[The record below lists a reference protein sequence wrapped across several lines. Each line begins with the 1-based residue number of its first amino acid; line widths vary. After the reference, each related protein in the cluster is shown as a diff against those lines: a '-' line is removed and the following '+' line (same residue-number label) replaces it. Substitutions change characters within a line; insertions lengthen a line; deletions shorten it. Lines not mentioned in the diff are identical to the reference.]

1 MEVLG
6 FSFDPRCPWCY
17 QTSRWALRLQT
28 LGIIELKWSVF
39 SLELNNFEG
48 DKRDFPFSTS
58 KSAPAL
64 RTSLLVRDSEGE
76 SACGDF
82 YAAIGQRYFYGL
94 EDLREESTIRSA
106 LSDAGLDP
114 DLYTTALNDDSTW
127 EAVAAEHQRLVDEVG
142 AFGVPTIRLDGG
154 QGPGMFGPVIQDV
167 PPDDEARELLE
178 HVLWLI
184 RYQTFYELKS
194 GRANYPDLPYIK
206 KALAERTR

>member
-28 LGIIELKWSVF
+28 LGVIELKWSVF
-39 SLELNNFEG
+39 SLELNNFQG
-48 DKRDFPFSTS
+48 DKRDFPWATS

-64 RTSLLVRDSEGE
+64 RTSLLVRDTAGE

-94 EDLREESTIRSA
+94 EDLQDESTIRSA
-106 LSDAGLDP
+106 LRDADLNP
-114 DLYTTALNDDSTW
+114 DLYATALNDDSTW
-127 EAVAAEHQRLVDEVG
+127 EAVAAEHQRQVDEVG
-142 AFGVPTIRLDGG
+142 AFGVPTLRLDGG

-167 PPDDEARELLE
+167 PADDEARELLE

-184 RYQTFYELKS
+184 RHQTFYELKS
-194 GRANYPDLPYIK
+194 GRTDYPDLPYIK
-206 KALAERTR
+206 RALAERA